1 MNRTDAVR
9 QSSTQWTLAT
19 IFIVAVGCNYV
30 WELAQS
36 SLYVGMDDF
45 RRVLWHC
52 FVASLGDGLLVL
64 LIFGAGW
71 AVLRW
76 RDWFVRPGVR
86 GYALM
91 LAAGLVIA
99 VTVEWVAVRI
109 AGSWV
114 YSARMPVVPLLGVGI
129 MPVAQMLLL
138 PPLIFH
144 IVARRAAWRDRTV
157 NKRGGN
163 HSPEL

>member
-1 MNRTDAVR
+1 MNRTDTER
-9 QSSTQWTLAT
+9 QSSTQWTLAA
-19 IFIVAVGCNYV
+19 IFIVAVGSNYV

-45 RRVLWHC
+45 SRMLWHC
-52 FVASLGDGLLVL
+52 FMASLGDGLLVL
-64 LIFGAGW
+64 LIFGVGW
-71 AVLRW
+71 AALRR

-99 VTVEWVAVRI
+99 FTVEWVAVRI
-109 AGSWV
+109 ARSWV
-114 YSARMPVVPLLGVGI
+114 YSARMPVVPLLGVGLSA
-129 MPVAQMLLL
+129 VAQMLLL

-144 IVARRAAWRDRTV
+144 IVARSAAWRDRTA
-157 NKRGGN
+157 NKMGGN
-163 HSPEL
+163 NSPEL

>member
-1 MNRTDAVR
+1 
-9 QSSTQWTLAT
+9 
-19 IFIVAVGCNYV
+19 
-30 WELAQS
+30 
-36 SLYVGMDDF
+36 MDDF